1 MKRTLILYYSH
12 SNGNTK
18 SLAEDLQKATGGDL
32 AAIETEKPHTGSYDE
47 IVKEAQD
54 EIKKEYVRPVKPL
67 SYNIGDYDVIAVGTP
82 TWWYTMAPAV
92 KTVLSQHD
100 FTGRTVIP
108 FMTHAGW
115 PGHTLRDMAAA
126 CKNAAIAAAKKIRFD
141 GSGGPLSLRLDRR
154 STRGWKKCGKSY
166 YRKKALHLS
175 SLQYNTR

>member
-1 MKRTLILYYSH
+1 MFIKRTLILYYSH

-18 SLAEDLQKATGGDL
+18 SLAEELQKVTGGDL
-32 AAIETEKPHTGSYDE
+32 AAIETEKPYTGSYDE

-54 EIKKEYVRPVKPL
+54 EVKKEYARPVKPL
-67 SYNIGDYDVIAVGTP
+67 PYNIGDYDVIAVGTP

-126 CKNAAIAAAKKIRFD
+126 CKNAAIAA
-141 GSGGPLSLRLDRR
+141 GPLSLRLDRR
-154 STRGWKKCGKSY
+154 STHGWKKCGKSY

>member
-18 SLAEDLQKATGGDL
+18 SLAEELQKTTGGDL
-32 AAIETEKPHTGSYDE
+32 AAIETEKPYTGSYDE

-54 EIKKEYVRPVKPL
+54 EVKKEYARPVKPL
-67 SYNIGDYDVIAVGTP
+67 PYNIGDYDVIAVGTP
-82 TWWYTMAPAV
+82 TWWHTMAPAV

-126 CKNAAIAAAKKIRFD
+126 CKNAAIAAAKEIRFD
-141 GSGGPLSLRLDRR
+141 GSGGPTLVTPRQEIDTWLEEV
-154 STRGWKKCGKSY
+154 
-166 YRKKALHLS
+166 RKIVL
-175 SLQYNTR
+175 